1 MYLDHFGLKQ
11 YPFQLVPDPEF
22 LFMGPQ
28 HAHARAYLDY
38 AVYNRDGF
46 VVVTGEVGAGKTT
59 LLHKFLGELDAN
71 VLAAKIF
78 QTQLSATEFL
88 QAVLVEFG
96 LNPFQARKVELM
108 DMLNT
113 FLMDRFLEGRQIVLI
128 VDEAQNLSDEALEEI
143 RLLSGLET
151 HKEKILHVIL
161 LGQPELRDRLDRPEM
176 EHFAQRVRLRYHIRA
191 LSDQETAAYVR
202 HRLEV
207 AGATRE
213 LFPDDVMPTVF
224 QYTGGIPRLIN
235 VLSDTALVCAFAD
248 GVQSVTPIVMQ
259 AAIQEL
265 GWVTF
270 AVRKERKETADPGG
284 IQAAAGKAPME
295 SLTAL
300 QFDTLVSTLQDMVGR
315 LGNIEANLKVIA
327 ERMAGSESSPV
338 VPFARKQ
345 K

>member
-28 HAHARAYLDY
+28 HAHAKAYLDY

-59 LLHKFLGELDAN
+59 LLHKFLGELDPN

-113 FLMDRFLEGRQIVLI
+113 FLVDRFLEGRQIVLI

-161 LGQPELRDRLDRPEM
+161 LGQPELRDHLDRPEM
-176 EHFAQRVRLRYHIRA
+176 EQFAQRVRLRYHIRA
-191 LSDQETAAYVR
+191 LSEPETAAYIR

-207 AGATRE
+207 AGAARD
-213 LFPDDVMPTVF
+213 LFAKDVMPTVF
-224 QYTGGIPRLIN
+224 QYTGGIPRLVN

-248 GVQSVTPIVMQ
+248 GASSVSSSVLD
-259 AAIQEL
+259 AAIKEL
-265 GWVTF
+265 GWVSY
-270 AVRKERKETADPGG
+270 AVRKERKAVADSGG
-284 IQAAAGKAPME
+284 THSAGGGASVDSISAA
-295 SLTAL
+295 
-300 QFDTLVSTLQDMVGR
+300 QFDALVSTLNGMVGR
-315 LGNIEANLKVIA
+315 LGNIEASLKVIA
-327 ERMAGSESSPV
+327 DRMSGSDPSPV
-338 VPFARKQ
+338 VSFPRRQ
-345 K
+345 R

>member
-1 MYLDHFGLKQ
+1 
-11 YPFQLVPDPEF
+11 
-22 LFMGPQ
+22 
-28 HAHARAYLDY
+28 
-38 AVYNRDGF
+38 
-46 VVVTGEVGAGKTT
+46 
-59 LLHKFLGELDAN
+59 

-191 LSDQETAAYVR
+191 LSEQETAAYVR

-207 AGATRE
+207 AGAAHE
-213 LFPDDVMPTVF
+213 LFAGNVMPTVF

-248 GVQSVTPIVMQ
+248 GVPSVSPAVME
-259 AAIQEL
+259 AAIKEL
-265 GWVTF
+265 GWVSYDE
-270 AVRKERKETADPGG
+270 RKERNEVTVCGG
-284 IQAAAGKAPME
+284 IQSAGGGVPMASLSAPE
-295 SLTAL
+295 FTA
-300 QFDTLVSTLQDMVGR
+300 LVSTLQDMVGR
-315 LGNIEANLKVIA
+315 LGNIEASLKVIA
-327 ERMAGSESSPV
+327 DRVAGSETSPI
-338 VPFARKQ
+338 VPFVRKQ

>member
-28 HAHARAYLDY
+28 HAHAKAYLDY

-71 VLAAKIF
+71 VLAAKLF

-191 LSDQETAAYVR
+191 LSEQETGAYVR

-207 AGATRE
+207 AGAARE
-213 LFPDDVMPTVF
+213 LFAGDVMPTVF

-235 VLSDTALVCAFAD
+235 VLSDTALVCAYAD
-248 GVQSVTPIVMQ
+248 GVQSVTPNVME
-259 AAIQEL
+259 AAIKEL
-265 GWVTF
+265 GWVTY
-270 AVRKERKETADPGG
+270 AERKERNEVVDASG
-284 IQAAAGKAPME
+284 IQASVGRTSTE
-295 SLTAL
+295 SLSAP
-300 QFDTLVSTLQDMVGR
+300 QFNTMVSTLRDMVGR
-315 LGNIEANLKVIA
+315 LGNIEVSLKTIA
-327 ERMAGSESSPV
+327 DRMVDSEPSPV